1 MRKRERLCIGVCAG
15 HGRFYFFG
23 TGGTKRGGGREGVLC
38 FIVSGGERKLKD
50 PRDKVMRAF
59 IKKACGYKSKEEVRE
74 LRQVRGKDGENRNEM
89 VLTKVV
95 SRDVPADLAAV
106 KWYLEGCGTQEQE
119 LTLEEAQRIL
129 DE

>member
-1 MRKRERLCIGVCAG
+1 M
-15 HGRFYFFG
+15 
-23 TGGTKRGGGREGVLC
+23 
-38 FIVSGGERKLKD
+38 KD

-106 KWYLEGCGTQEQE
+106 KWDLEGCGTQEQG

>member
-1 MRKRERLCIGVCAG
+1 
-15 HGRFYFFG
+15 
-23 TGGTKRGGGREGVLC
+23 
-38 FIVSGGERKLKD
+38 
-50 PRDKVMRAF
+50 
-59 IKKACGYKSKEEVRE
+59 
-74 LRQVRGKDGENRNEM
+74 M